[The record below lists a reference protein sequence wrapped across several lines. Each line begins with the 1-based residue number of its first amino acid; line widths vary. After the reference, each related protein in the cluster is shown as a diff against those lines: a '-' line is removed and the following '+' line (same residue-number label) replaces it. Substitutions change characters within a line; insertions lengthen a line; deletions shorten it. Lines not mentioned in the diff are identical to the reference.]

1 MKNKSI
7 MRTNMITII
16 VVLMFVIS
24 IYLFS
29 TGIIFGN
36 TNKDFLQLDYKFN
49 KVTIRTPDNQII
61 KGNVKKWTTYDKKDI
76 VKVELE
82 DGTVYLGNSSNIL
95 LYNEK

>member
-7 MRTNMITII
+7 MRTNIITTVVALVFII
-16 VVLMFVIS
+16 G
-24 IYLFS
+24 IYLVS
-29 TGIIFGN
+29 TGILFGDS
-36 TNKDFLQLDYKFN
+36 NKDFLQLDYKFN
-49 KVTIRTPDNQII
+49 KVTIKTPDNQII
-61 KGNVKKWTTYDKKDI
+61 KGDVKKWTTYDKKDI